1 MLSQNFQVN
10 LEKFQMTQQGSKQWI
25 IRKYKPK
32 MREIKLTQNYVTKND
47 LNDQAILNKMNIFI
61 KRNPS
66 NTIINFTELIPIM
79 QNIGSFIEQQIK
91 AENLVTHDQNEQNNQ
106 EPINNYNKIN
116 IPCLPLYSTK
126 FQKNVDEIIFL
137 LNG

>member
-1 MLSQNFQVN
+1 
-10 LEKFQMTQQGSKQWI
+10 
-25 IRKYKPK
+25 

-79 QNIGSFIEQQIK
+79 QNIGSFIEQ
-91 AENLVTHDQNEQNNQ
+91 
-106 EPINNYNKIN
+106 
-116 IPCLPLYSTK
+116 
-126 FQKNVDEIIFL
+126 
-137 LNG
+137 